1 MNDVHVHV
9 HVIGL
14 VGEMGGS
21 YGDPSEKN
29 LTILLKWKE
38 NQEETLTTLGLF

>member
-1 MNDVHVHV
+1 
-9 HVIGL
+9 
-14 VGEMGGS
+14 MGGS

-38 NQEETLTTLGLF
+38 NQEETLHLTLFQLVGTLQ